1 MSQRAAVELGARR
14 SAKGRDR
21 SRRWLWPVLCL
32 VAVAGQP
39 AEAQQPPG
47 DLHLEQDHWTA
58 WSPPAQAPAGTQVYI
73 VQQGDS
79 LWGIASR
86 MLGDP
91 HLWPQIWDQNK
102 YIHDAHWIYPG
113 DPLFLTGAAAPDAF
127 ADAGGVAGAPLGET
141 AAGLPAGEMAS
152 EDPFSTVLE
161 GAPAA
166 PNDRFSFTGREK
178 YTNREGPVPL
188 GYEADIYCTGYIGA
202 DNEQFA
208 YRIASSEYEF
218 LTPTLDPGKNSTIE
232 GIHGKA
238 STEKYG
244 LGLGDIIYID
254 GGRADGLSPGELLTA
269 VQSDEKVFHP
279 DGRRLLGRLYQYLGR
294 IRVLSSQDE
303 TSIAEIVQLCT
314 PIPIGTALKIFEPEP
329 VPLRKLTPI
338 RPVNFPVAAEDLEG
352 APSIVIA
359 WDKLLSLGAG
369 YLVFIDH
376 GNQEDMA
383 PGDIFTIYRRGRRGF
398 PPTVL
403 GELAVLSVFE
413 ETALARILRSRYTVF
428 VGDALSLK

>member
-1 MSQRAAVELGARR
+1 MS
-14 SAKGRDR
+14 KH
-21 SRRWLWPVLCL
+21 RWLCL
-32 VAVAGQP
+32 VVCLVAWVAQP
-39 AEAQQPPG
+39 TEAQQPPSG
-47 DLHLEQDHWTA
+47 LHLEQDHWTA
-58 WSPPAQAPAGTQVYI
+58 WSPPAQAPADTQVYI
-73 VQQGDS
+73 VKQGDS

-91 HLWPQIWDQNK
+91 HLWPQIWDQNR
-102 YIHDAHWIYPG
+102 YILDAHWIYPG
-113 DPLFLTGAAAPDAF
+113 DPLYLSGTAAPEAF
-127 ADAGGVAGAPLGET
+127 ADADGVAGAPLEDTTANLQADET
-141 AAGLPAGEMAS
+141 VTD
-152 EDPFSTVLE
+152 DPFSTVLE

-166 PNDRFSFTGREK
+166 TARRFSFTGREK
-178 YTNREGPVPL
+178 FVNPEGPVAL
-188 GYEADIYCTGYIGA
+188 GYESDIYCTGYIGA
-202 DNEQFA
+202 DQEQFA

-218 LTPTLDPGKNSTIE
+218 LTPTLDAGENSVIK

-244 LGLGDIIYID
+244 LGLGDIVYIS

-269 VQSDEKVFHP
+269 VQTDEKIFHP
-279 DGRRLLGRLYQYLGR
+279 GSQKQLGRLYKYLGR
-294 IRVLSSQDE
+294 IRVLSAQAE

-314 PIPIGTALKIFEPEP
+314 PIPVGTGLKIFEPEP
-329 VPLRKLTPI
+329 VPLRKLTPL
-338 RPVNFPVAAEDLEG
+338 RPVNFPAAEEELDG
-352 APSIVIA
+352 APTIVIA

-369 YLVFIDH
+369 YLVYIDH
-376 GNQEDMA
+376 GNVEDMA
-383 PGDIFTIYRRGRRGF
+383 PGDIFTIYRRGRRGY

>member
-1 MSQRAAVELGARR
+1 MSKRGWFVFGL
-14 SAKGRDR
+14 
-21 SRRWLWPVLCL
+21 VLL
-32 VAVAGQP
+32 AGQSVV
-39 AEAQQPPG
+39 EAQQPPG
-47 DLHLEQDHWTA
+47 ELHLVQDHWTA
-58 WSPPAQAPAGTQVYI
+58 WSPPAQAPPETQVYI
-73 VQQGDS
+73 VQRGDS
-79 LWGIASR
+79 LWSIASR

-102 YIHDAHWIYPG
+102 YVLDAHWIYPG
-113 DPLFLTGAAAPDAF
+113 DPLFLTGAIAAEAF
-127 ADAGGVAGAPLGET
+127 ADAGDVAGPPLEE
-141 AAGLPAGEMAS
+141 AAGGFPAGDPAA

-161 GAPAA
+161 GAPDVSDE
-166 PNDRFSFTGREK
+166 PYTFTGREK
-178 YTNREGPVPL
+178 FANSEGPVPL
-188 GYEADIYCTGYIGA
+188 GYESDIYCTGYIGA
-202 DNEQFA
+202 DQEQFA
-208 YRIASSEYEF
+208 YRIAGSEYEF
-218 LTPTLDPGKNSTIE
+218 LTPTLDAGDNSVIE

-244 LGLGDIIYID
+244 LGLGDIVYID

-269 VQSDEKVFHP
+269 VQPDEKIFHP
-279 DGRRLLGRLYQYLGR
+279 QGRRLLGRLHKYLGR
-294 IRVLSSQDE
+294 IRVLSSQSE

-314 PIPIGTALKIFEPEP
+314 PIPVGAALKIFEPEP
-329 VPLRKLTPI
+329 VPLRKMTPT
-338 RPVNFPVAAEDLEG
+338 RPVNFPIAAEDLED
-352 APSIVIA
+352 APTIVIA

-369 YLVFIDH
+369 YLVYIDH

-413 ETALARILRSRYTVF
+413 EAALARILRSRYTVF